1 MTTADKTCE
10 ATAELR
16 ARPGRNLLK
25 ALSILAWEPADFAAA
40 AGMSKGGPAVCKVAL
55 RKYTHPTPGGSLGGR
70 PSPKWPSPEM
80 VAKWAKLLRLETE
93 FFYLKNPA
101 RSKAARELRRRA
113 KE

>member
-1 MTTADKTCE
+1 MSDAVSE

-16 ARPGRNLLK
+16 ARPGSNLLK
-25 ALSILAWEPADFAAA
+25 ALSILGWEPADFAAA
-40 AGMSKGGPAVCKVAL
+40 AGMSKGSPAVCKVAL
-55 RKYTHPTPGGSLGGR
+55 RKYTHPTKGGILGDR

-80 VAKWAKLLRLETE
+80 VARWAKLLGVETE